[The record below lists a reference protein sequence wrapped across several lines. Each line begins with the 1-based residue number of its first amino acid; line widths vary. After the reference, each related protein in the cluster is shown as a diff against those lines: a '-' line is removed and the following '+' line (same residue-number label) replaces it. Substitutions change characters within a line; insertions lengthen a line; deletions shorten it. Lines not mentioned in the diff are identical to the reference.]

1 MTVSLSLR
9 RDVIGPELPD
19 DEIGPLRKNVAAESG
34 NAAGHSVT
42 DAPLLMISMRA
53 AGRSLASSRRIT
65 SG

>member
-1 MTVSLSLR
+1 MTRSGLC
-9 RDVIGPELPD
+9 
-19 DEIGPLRKNVAAESG
+19 RKNVAAELG